1 MSVFAL
7 ENIKFT
13 TVTENALRHESI
25 EKIKDAEISEYRL
38 RLEFENE
45 ASPSVYS
52 IIWEQEQIDMLGFW
66 SSKAFHDHHMT
77 PDWWMR
83 KEESRT
89 ASGMPL
95 ISIFNKKNENRVT
108 VSLSDPLIP
117 CTLQV
122 GVVEETGTVMFRID
136 LFSKI
141 CAKMSYYELII
152 RIDDRCVPL
161 ASAISDVRGW
171 WSELGFK
178 KAYVPKACTL
188 PLYSTWYSF
197 HQHTIPDE
205 IIAQCKVAKELGMD
219 TVIVDDGWQ
228 TDDNSRGYAYCGD
241 WKVSEAKIPSMRAFV
256 DGIHALGMKFMIW
269 FSVPYVGFESKN
281 YERFKGMYLKKNNR
295 MNAYVLDPR
304 FKAVR
309 EFLVD
314 TYASYVRE
322 YGWDGL
328 KLDFIDSFEETE
340 ESSTEYAK
348 MDCVSVEEGVR
359 RLLDEVSA
367 ELKGI
372 NPEFMIEFRQSYIG
386 PVVSQYGNM
395 FRVTDCPND
404 ALTNRLS
411 SLGMRLTCAELPVH
425 SDMIMWNDNEKNE
438 AVAEQ
443 LLATMFCVPQIS
455 VKFDKITPEHKAILK
470 NHLSFWR
477 AHKDT
482 ILKGRLEL
490 SDIEANY
497 SMARASLGD
506 ESVCVLYQGV
516 VANYDGGEAYIF
528 NSTGKDYIYVESSLD
543 AKYELVDML
552 GNSHTGGQIKV
563 GVNKI
568 PLPAC
573 ARVKISK

>member
-1 MSVFAL
+1 MSEFIL
-7 ENIKFT
+7 DKIKFK
-13 TVTENALRHESI
+13 TVTENRLSHESI
-25 EKIKDAEISEYRL
+25 EKTKDGEISEYTL
-38 RLEFENE
+38 RLKMAET
-45 ASPSVYS
+45 ASPKMYS
-52 IIWEQEQIDMLGFW
+52 IIWEQDQIDMLAFW
-66 SSKAFHDHHMT
+66 SSKSCHDHHMT
-77 PDWWMR
+77 PDWWTR

-117 CTLQV
+117 CTLQA
-122 GVVEETGTVMFRID
+122 GIVEENGTVMFKID

-141 CAKMSYYELII
+141 CAQMSEYELVI
-152 RIDDRCVPL
+152 RIDERCVSL
-161 ASAISDVRGW
+161 ARAISDVRDW

-178 KAYVPKACTL
+178 KAYVPRACTL

-205 IIAQCKVAKELGMD
+205 IVEQCAIAKELGMD

-241 WKVSEAKIPSMRAFV
+241 WKVSSAKIPSMRDFV
-256 DGIHALGMKFMIW
+256 DRIHGLGMKFMIW
-269 FSVPYVGFESKN
+269 FSVPYMGFESKN
-281 YERFKGMYLKKNNR
+281 YERFKGMYLKKNSR
-295 MNAYVLDPR
+295 LNAYVLDPR
-304 FKAVR
+304 FKEVR
-309 EFLVD
+309 NFLVD

-340 ESSTEYAK
+340 ESSKDYGK
-348 MDCVSVEEGVR
+348 MDCISVEEGVR

-404 ALTNRLS
+404 ALTNRLY

-425 SDMIMWNDNEKNE
+425 SDMIMWNEKDTPE
-438 AVAEQ
+438 AVCYQ

-455 VKFDKITPEHKAILK
+455 VKFDKITAQQHAILK
-470 NHLSFWR
+470 NHLDFWR
-477 AHKDT
+477 EHQE
-482 ILKGRLEL
+482 ILLNGEL
-490 SDIEANY
+490 SISDMEANC
-497 SMARASLGD
+497 SMARASLGN
-506 ESVCVLYQGV
+506 ESVTVLYQNV
-516 VANYDGGEAYIF
+516 VAEYDGGEAFIF
-528 NSTGKDYIYVESSLD
+528 NSTGADYIYIDSALD
-543 AKYELVDML
+543 ASYEITDML
-552 GNSHTGGQIKV
+552 GNAKNGGKIKV

-568 PLPAC
+568 PLENC
-573 ARVKISK
+573 ARLKIT